1 MIQLNTWPE
10 PKGWLYGF
18 IDTTAPGYRKLNT
31 GGADLTVAAGYHSF
45 PAYVAQVNA
54 LSGVAASVDDIG
66 RVTITGAAPM
76 TWTDRLGWMLGLDVK
91 PGDNSGSSASRISDR
106 PPPAGIP
113 LISVSWSRI
122 DRAVESTVT
131 VDRKQRGHGY
141 LFGDNDLFRFRL
153 LLHVQSLRSFREG
166 CCLSGKVIIST
177 QSPTNF
183 ASDTAWSTSN
193 TDGYIEGYVIGV
205 ERGRWVD
212 STQTLWQAELIV
224 SGA

>member
-10 PKGWLYGF
+10 PRGWLYGF
-18 IDTTAPGYRKLNT
+18 IDTTVPGYRKLNNNGT
-31 GGADLTVAAGYHSF
+31 DLTVASGYHSF
-45 PAYVAQVNA
+45 PAYVTQVNA
-54 LSGVAASVDDIG
+54 LSGVAASVDSIG
-66 RVTITGAAPM
+66 RVTITGAAPI
-76 TWTDRLGWMLGLDVK
+76 TWTDRLGWMLGFDVK
-91 PGDNSGSSASRISDR
+91 PGDNAGSNTSRTSDR

-113 LISVSWSRI
+113 LMSVSWSRI
-122 DRAVESTVT
+122 DRAVESTIT

-141 LFGDNDLFRFRL
+141 LFGDNDLFRFKV

-166 CCLSGKVIIST
+166 CCLSGKVVIST